1 MKPKATIRRFD
12 VFAEYSKLEALQEGR
27 PLAEAKGHGLWLA
40 KVVAA
45 RRGAPAASV
54 SRTPVGTAHGAS
66 RLPEPEERFKTLGGE
81 LQNDVRFD
89 REVVQRM
96 GDSFY
101 DEVFAPTIR
110 RHFERGERYEAIRDA
125 VRREWK
131 P

>member
-12 VFAEYSKLEALQEGR
+12 VFAEYSKLEALAEGR
-27 PLAEAKGHGLWLA
+27 RLDEAKGHGIWLA
-40 KVVAA
+40 KVVASRRRAPSASPA
-45 RRGAPAASV
+45 RQ
-54 SRTPVGTAHGAS
+54 PVGAGHGGS

-81 LQNDVRFD
+81 LQDDARFD

-96 GDSFY
+96 GVRFY

-110 RHFERGERYEAIRDA
+110 GHFERGERYEAIRDA